1 MIIDYL
7 KESLYDEDIG
17 KLENYIKS
25 LHIIH
30 KRCH

>member
-25 LHIIH
+25 ICTRSFV
-30 KRCH
+30 RC